1 MHRPALTRGESND
14 YEAMEDVYRKM
25 SLRSAIG
32 CIGARS
38 YRRHASRWAATI
50 TIFLFFAFA
59 GLWAQAPPPTPDQS
73 NPRLEAPP
81 CQQAPGTVPSSSA
94 AESPSSKESAEKT
107 PNGAAPNRAPDGN
120 CVPQSK
126 KKDEDEGKQTN
137 RILWVVPNFAA
148 VNANT
153 QLPPL
158 SVKGKFWLA
167 TEDTFDYSSFVWTAI
182 LSGQDFATKAY
193 PEFGQ
198 GMAGYGRYY
207 YHLFIDGVSGSYF
220 TEAIV
225 PSLTHED
232 PRYYTLGHGGF
243 FRRAGYALSRV
254 VITKTDSEGQTF
266 NWSEV
271 VGNLCEAGLSN
282 AYYPAE
288 ERGARATAI
297 NWGTQLESAALN
309 NIAKEFWPDIRHFL
323 FRK

>member
-1 MHRPALTRGESND
+1 
-14 YEAMEDVYRKM
+14 V
-25 SLRSAIG
+25 
-32 CIGARS
+32 
-38 YRRHASRWAATI
+38 
-50 TIFLFFAFA
+50 LFFFA
-59 GLWAQAPPPTPDQS
+59 VGGLWAQTTPPNPDQS
-73 NPRLEAPP
+73 NPKREALP
-81 CQQAPGTVPSSSA
+81 CQQVQDPSASPSQAESQSQSCKEA
-94 AESPSSKESAEKT
+94 AEKP
-107 PNGAAPNRAPDGN
+107 PNAGSEEN
-120 CVPQSK
+120 CASQSK
-126 KKDEDEGKQTN
+126 AAEQLKQSN
-137 RILWVVPNFAA
+137 RIMWVVPNFAA
-148 VNANT
+148 VSANT

-167 TEDTFDYSSFVWTAI
+167 TEDTFDYSSFIWTGI
-182 LSGQDFATKAY
+182 LAGQEFGTKTY

-207 YHLFIDGVSGSYF
+207 YHIFIDGVSGSYF

-243 FRRAGYALSRV
+243 FRRTAYALSRV
-254 VITKTDSEGQTF
+254 VITKTDSERNSF

-271 VGNLCEAGLSN
+271 GGNLLEAGLSN

-288 ERGARATAI
+288 ERGVRQTAI
-297 NWGTQLESAALN
+297 NWGAQLESAALN